1 LNLSNI
7 EIGGKVH
14 LANHYRRPPT
24 PADVERSLRQEA
36 GFGCAKCGHPY
47 IEYHHIIPYAEDA
60 HFRPE
65 DMLALCGNCHPAV
78 SKLGRDRQYELK
90 TGPRNIRRN
99 MLNGA
104 LEYDKRDLIF
114 RVGGNWYENIPI
126 ILQYKN
132 TPIVACSLKD
142 GQAKVSLNLFDPFGR
157 ITRGE
162 GRTAYPPAT
171 S

>member
-1 LNLSNI
+1 MGYASPRESQGMLKFKQSAI
-7 EIGGKVH
+7 R
-14 LANHYRRPPT
+14 ARPAQPRT
-24 PADVERSLRQEA
+24 LQKNGA
-36 GFGCAKCGHPY
+36 
-47 IEYHHIIPYAEDA
+47 
-60 HFRPE
+60 
-65 DMLALCGNCHPAV
+65 
-78 SKLGRDRQYELK
+78 